1 MKQIQGI
8 TDWLTSQRH
17 LRAIRQGFLLNL
29 PLIVIGAFAI
39 MLGALPTFVTFLDKE
54 TFAYFGL
61 LGVAAMKGMNLT
73 VIGAISYCLAEAESK
88 RRIHP
93 MMAALVSLTSFFVLM
108 PSWSLQ
114 DLAFFSSSWTG
125 ADGLWIGVATAV
137 VATEMV
143 LFFTARGGRHVLCR
157 ADVGDPLLV
166 QVLSNMVPATATILA
181 FYAVHLL
188 AAWSGLFDVQA
199 CIYVFLSNWMNDL
212 AHTSL
217 TMFLFPFFVHVFWF
231 FGMHGSRLMNPVLDY
246 LHTLEV
252 VQYSGTTVFIEP
264 NAFLHYFEA
273 FVLMGGAGMTLSL
286 LLALLLVSRRGAMSW
301 LIKLSL
307 VPAVF
312 NINEL
317 LVFGLPIVL
326 NPTFLLPFVLVPIV
340 AMVTTFGALYF
351 GWLPADA
358 PLVSWTMPVF
368 FSGYVVSGSWFG
380 VALQALNLLLGT
392 LIYIPFVRWNEKQR
406 KEEMNLAFQ
415 GLQQSLFQNAAPDKR
430 LLERGDAQ
438 GVLARSLAHDLKESL
453 KKRELVLVYQP
464 QVNAA
469 GKVVAAE
476 ALLRWKH
483 SLYGAVA
490 PPVIIAIAEESG
502 LIHELGRWIIQEACS
517 ELQCWKRMGIFNV
530 RVSVNISPRQ
540 LQASLL
546 SEQVRVILQQN
557 ALCPKDL
564 EIEITETAA
573 ITADVNTAKNLEAL
587 RNMGVRLAIDDF
599 GMGHTSLRY
608 IQNFPM
614 DTLKIDGMLSR
625 NVVED
630 KSSQEII
637 LSITSLCASLGL
649 EMVVE
654 YVETPRQQQVLSSM
668 GCTVYQGYLYSP
680 PLAAE
685 DAAMYI
691 LRHNQRDFYLQEP
704 G

>member
-1 MKQIQGI
+1 MKLIQGV
-8 TDWLTSQRH
+8 TNRLTNQRH
-17 LRAIRQGFLLNL
+17 LKAIRQGFLLNL

-39 MLGALPTFVTFLDKE
+39 MLGALPTFIAFLDKE
-54 TFAYFGL
+54 TFAYFGF
-61 LGVAAMKGMNLT
+61 LGAAAMKGMNLT

-88 RRIHP
+88 SRIHP

-114 DLAFFSSSWTG
+114 DLAFFSSAWTG

-137 VATEMV
+137 IATEMV
-143 LFFTARGGRHVLCR
+143 LFFTAHAGRHVFWR
-157 ADVGDPLLV
+157 ADVGDPLLS
-166 QVLSNMVPATATILA
+166 QVLSNMVPATATILV

-188 AAWSGLFDVQA
+188 AAWFGLFDVQA
-199 CIYVFLSNWMNDL
+199 FIYLSLSKWMNEL
-212 AHTSL
+212 AHASL
-217 TMFLFPFFVHVFWF
+217 TMFFFSFFVHAFWF
-231 FGMHGSRLMNPVLDY
+231 LGMHGSRLMNPVLDY
-246 LHTLEV
+246 LHTIEI
-252 VQYSGTTVFIEP
+252 VQYSGTTIFLEP
-264 NAFLHYFEA
+264 NVFLHYFEA

-286 LLALLLVSRRGAMSW
+286 MLALLLVSRRGAMAW

-307 VPAVF
+307 VPAIF

-326 NPTFLLPFVLVPIV
+326 NPTFLLPFLLVPLV
-340 AMVTTFGALYF
+340 AMLTTFGALYF
-351 GWLPADA
+351 GWLPTEA

-368 FSGYVVSGSWFG
+368 FSGYVVGGSWFG
-380 VALQALNLLLGT
+380 VVLQALNLLLGT
-392 LIYIPFVRWNEKQR
+392 LIYVPFVRWNEKQR
-406 KEEMNLAFQ
+406 REEMNLAFQ
-415 GLQQSLFQNAAPDKR
+415 GLQQTLFHNVVPDKR
-430 LLERGDAQ
+430 LFERGDAQ
-438 GVLARSLAHDLKESL
+438 GVLARSLAQDLKESL
-453 KKRELVLVYQP
+453 KKRELFLVYQP
-464 QVNAA
+464 QVNAD

-476 ALLRWKH
+476 ALLRWNH

-502 LIHELGRWIIQEACS
+502 LIHELGRWIIKEACT
-517 ELQCWKRMGIFNV
+517 ELQSWKRMGIVNV
-530 RVSVNISPRQ
+530 RVSVNVSPRQ

-546 SEQVRVILQQN
+546 SEQVRMILQENVLQ
-557 ALCPKDL
+557 PKDL

-573 ITADVNTAKNLEAL
+573 ITSDVNTAKNLETL

-625 NVVED
+625 NVVKD

-637 LSITSLCASLGL
+637 LSITSLCSSLGL

-654 YVETPRQQQVLSSM
+654 YVETQCQQQVLSSL

-680 PLAAE
+680 PLTAE

-691 LRHNQRDFYLQEP
+691 LRHNQRD
-704 G
+704 